1 MSARRILV
9 VDDEPGIRQALG
21 QLLEYEGYE
30 VKTATGGAEGI
41 TIYDS
46 FRPQLVFLD
55 VKMAG
60 LDGLEVLKR
69 LRSGDAAERDAMR
82 ERMEAAVMQQLDPEA
97 APWLSAIVAGMDA
110 RVPEPPIPGGRLVR

>member
-1 MSARRILV
+1 MNRSAISRAPAV
-9 VDDEPGIRQALG
+9 PWS
-21 QLLEYEGYE
+21 
-30 VKTATGGAEGI
+30 
-41 TIYDS
+41 S
-46 FRPQLVFLD
+46 FSGSRAPS
-55 VKMAG
+55 A
-60 LDGLEVLKR
+60 EVLKR